1 MNDAFRFTR
10 RDAIV
15 GAAGA
20 AKAFAANDRIGIG
33 MIGVGIRGTQLLN
46 NFKVIPG
53 AEIAAVCDVYDGH
66 FTAAR
71 EFTRANLPVTRDYRE
86 VLSRRDVDAVVIAT
100 PDHLHLRMAL
110 DALAAGKHIYI
121 EKPMT
126 WSIEQGMELR
136 RAAERSNRVIQVGSG
151 AGSSAAAKKAAEL
164 IASGAI
170 GQLTMIRLSNNR
182 NSPEGAWVYPI
193 PPDASEKTIDWKRFL
208 GPAPERP
215 YDPKVFFRWRC
226 WWEYSGGVATD
237 LFVHLLT
244 MIHGVTG
251 AKAPKSVVSQGGL
264 YRWKDG
270 RTVPDVMNSIF
281 EYNEGFVADMY
292 VNLNNGRDPH
302 PPTFMGTEGTI
313 IFERETSRA
322 VKVVLI
328 PEPLPPPVQ
337 SYGSI
342 GWPEQMRKQ
351 YLATGGRRVEAK
363 KAEEFVVDTGTNH
376 QETFLAA
383 VRQGKNLAEG
393 PFEGFAA
400 SGAAHLANLAW
411 KNGRRMGWDVHSGTV
426 ES

>member
-10 RDAIV
+10 REAIA

-20 AKAFAANDRIGIG
+20 AKAFAANDRVGIG

-46 NFKVIPG
+46 NFKAIPG
-53 AEIAAVCDVYDGH
+53 VEITSVCDAYDGH
-66 FTAAR
+66 FTAVR
-71 EFTRANLPVTRDYRE
+71 EGVRADLPVARDYRE
-86 VLSRRDVDAVVIAT
+86 ILNRRDVDAVVIAT
-100 PDHLHLRMAL
+100 PDHWHLRMAL
-110 DALAAGKHIYI
+110 DALAAGKHIYL

-136 RAAERSNRVIQVGSG
+136 RAAEKSDRVIQVGSG
-151 AGSSAAAKKAAEL
+151 AGSSAAAKKAAAL

-170 GQLTMIRLSNNR
+170 GQLTMIRLCNNR

-193 PPDASEKTIDWKRFL
+193 PPDASEKTIDFKRFL
-208 GPAPERP
+208 GPAPDRP

-281 EYNEGFVADMY
+281 EYNEGFIADMY

-313 IFERETSRA
+313 TFERDSSRA
-322 VKVVLI
+322 TRVVLI
-328 PEPLPPPVQ
+328 PEPVPPPVQ
-337 SYGSI
+337 SYGSL
-342 GWPEQMRKQ
+342 GWPEQMRRQ
-351 YLATGGRRVEAK
+351 YLSSGGRRSEPK
-363 KAEEFVVDTGTNH
+363 KSEEFVVDSAENH
-376 QETFLAA
+376 QATFIAA
-383 VRQGKNLAEG
+383 VRQGKGLAEG
-393 PFEGFAA
+393 PFQGFAA

-411 KNGRRMGWDVHSGTV
+411 KNGRRMGWDVQTGAI